1 MRTGRPPTPLL
12 ELVRSRRF
20 DAKNKRH
27 RAKLL
32 DDDSLLDFV
41 RESGAVTPLDVAL
54 AGIQERYRRAH
65 GTLNRSWTFGEARSF
80 QLSLERLDEDG
91 EPRIES
97 SCGLR
102 FEASGGTSPGYHAR
116 RSAGKSGRH

>member
-12 ELVRSRRF
+12 ELVRERRF

-32 DDDSLLDFV
+32 HDDSLLEFV
-41 RESGAVTPLDVAL
+41 RESEVVSAREAGL
-54 AGIQERYRRAH
+54 AQIQVRYRRSH
-65 GTLNRSWTFGEARSF
+65 GTLDRSWSQSEARSF

-91 EPRIES
+91 EPLPEVLA
-97 SCGLR
+97 G
-102 FEASGGTSPGYHAR
+102 FPG
-116 RSAGKSGRH
+116 AG